1 MSQITSVDQIVAGSL
16 TMLTTC
22 ERKQAGSENLIM
34 TP

>member
-1 MSQITSVDQIVAGSL
+1 MSQITSIDPIVVGSL

-22 ERKQAGSENLIM
+22 ERKQAGSENPIM